1 MNWVFLALLAPALYA
16 VNVFLDKYL
25 IASKFPDYRAL
36 PIFGAILAIPVVVI
50 LRFFGAD
57 FLNFNDAFFIV
68 LSGVFTIV
76 AFSIYLEA
84 LIKEETSVIIIMLQL
99 IPVMVLIMSYLFLGD
114 TITFKQL
121 IGFVL
126 LFISSVLASLKK
138 TKGVFKFSS
147 VILLM
152 LAADILWALPYI
164 FIKNVSPSINFPSL
178 MVYESIGVFL
188 GGLLLLF
195 FVPKIRSAF
204 IKTIREIK
212 KPVLGLVLLN
222 EIIFLID
229 KNITYLAVTLGP
241 VALVSIL
248 GSTQIF
254 FGLLLGIL
262 LTMLLPKVFKE
273 DLSRKSLY
281 KKGVL
286 GLLAFVGIILVS

>member
-1 MNWVFLALLAPALYA
+1 MSWVFLALLAPALYA

-36 PIFGAILAIPVVVI
+36 PIFGAILAIPVVII

-57 FLNFNDAFFIV
+57 FLNFKDSFFII
-68 LSGVFTIV
+68 LSGIFTII

-126 LFISSVLASLKK
+126 LFISSLLASLKK
-138 TKGVFKFSS
+138 TRGAFKFSN

-164 FIKNVSPSINFPSL
+164 FIKNVSTSINFSSL
-178 MVYESIGVFL
+178 IAYESIGVFL
-188 GGLLLLF
+188 GGILMLF
-195 FVPKIRSAF
+195 FVPKIRTAF
-204 IKTIREIK
+204 VKTIRQIK
-212 KPVLGLVLLN
+212 KPVLGLVFLN
-222 EIIFLID
+222 ESIFLTD
-229 KNITYLAVTLGP
+229 KALTYLAVTLGP

-273 DLSRKSLY
+273 DLSKNSLF
-281 KKGVL
+281 KKGLL